1 MTNATT
7 NPALE
12 CFLTRQQI
20 QQRVNELGAEISRDF
35 AGRRIMLVGVLK
47 GAATFVADL
56 SRAILVDC
64 TFDFLAVSSY
74 GVATRSSAVRLIKDV
89 DQPIEGR
96 NVILVEDIL
105 DTGRTLCYLKNMLL
119 AQGPATLK
127 IAAFLDKPERRLCDI
142 QADYV
147 GFSIPNR
154 FVVGYGMDFAER
166 YRNLPDICLMPT
178 DTPTDV
184 WE

>member
-1 MTNATT
+1 MTEAT
-7 NPALE
+7 NNQALE

-35 AGRRIMLVGVLK
+35 AGQSIMLVGVLK

-56 SRAILVDC
+56 SRAIAVEC

-74 GVATRSSAVRLIKDV
+74 GMATRSGAVRLIKDI
-89 DQPIEGR
+89 DQPIEGK

-105 DTGRTLCYLKNMLL
+105 DTGRTLCHLKNMLL

-127 IAAFLDKPERRLCDI
+127 IAAFLDKPERRLCNI
-142 QADYV
+142 QTDYV

-166 YRNLPDICLMPT
+166 YRNLPDIWFMPT
-178 DTPTDV
+178 DAATDA

>member
-1 MTNATT
+1 MIEPIYARG
-7 NPALE
+7 LE
-12 CFLTRQQI
+12 RFLTGQQI
-20 QQRVNELGAEISRDF
+20 QQRVGDLGSEISRDF
-35 AGRRIMLVGVLK
+35 AGQSVVLVGVLK
-47 GAATFVADL
+47 GAAIFVADL
-56 SRAILVDC
+56 ARAIEVDC

-74 GVATRSSAVRLIKDV
+74 GVAMRSSAVRLIKDV
-89 DQPIEGR
+89 DMPIEGK
-96 NVILVEDIL
+96 NVVLVEDIL

-127 IAAFLDKPERRLCDI
+127 IAAFLDKPERRLCEI

-147 GFSIPNR
+147 GFAIPNR

-166 YRNLPDICLMPT
+166 YRNLPDIYFMPT
-178 DTPTDV
+178 EPPTDV